1 MTIKTN
7 KMIGVML
14 SLTIIISSG
23 ILIYVNLP
31 KQTDV
36 VVDDDDTTAKKISP
50 TVFSLIYDDE
60 QKNFTLSGLQQVETF
75 TAKGGYRTQS
85 GLIKGQG
92 NYTGVNI
99 TTLVSMFQPTPY
111 LYSLIISSEDGETL
125 MYNYT
130 TIQGHV
136 NIFNP
141 DNASDPNPI
150 GKGNMT
156 MLLAFHYEGTW
167 LDEST
172 DGKVKIVFVDDEGS
186 ITQAS
191 LWWKKVTSIRVIT
204 E

>member
-7 KMIGVML
+7 RILGAVI
-14 SLTIIISSG
+14 TVAIIISIG
-23 ILIYVNLP
+23 VLVYVNLP
-31 KQTDV
+31 NQTDV
-36 VVDDDDTTAKKISP
+36 VVQDEPAKKTAP
-50 TVFSLIYDDE
+50 AVFSLIYDDE
-60 QKNFTLSGLQQVETF
+60 QRNFTLSGLQQVETF

-136 NIFNP
+136 NIYNP

-156 MLLAFHYEGTW
+156 MLLAFHYEGTL

-191 LWWKKVTSIRVIT
+191 LWWKKVTSIRIIT

>member
-7 KMIGVML
+7 RILGAVI
-14 SLTIIISSG
+14 TVAIIISIG
-23 ILIYVNLP
+23 VLVYVNLP
-31 KQTDV
+31 NQTDV
-36 VVDDDDTTAKKISP
+36 VVQDEPAKKTAP
-50 TVFSLIYDDE
+50 AVFSLIYDDE
-60 QKNFTLSGLQQVETF
+60 QRNFTLSGLQQVETF

-136 NIFNP
+136 NIYNP

-191 LWWKKVTSIRVIT
+191 LWWKKVTSIRIIT